1 MIDLLHIES
10 YQENNRIE
18 AKRATGG
25 FPQSLWETYSAF
37 ANTIGG
43 LILLG
48 VEERRDKSFHVVGV
62 PDAAAYRALFWS
74 HINDPQK
81 VSANILSPGDVYTKT
96 FDGKTVMLIQ
106 VPRADRRHRP
116 VFLNGNPFTGSYR
129 RDGEGDYHCTADE
142 VRSMLRDRGE
152 APVDLAPLP
161 ALDRDALCPKTLRA
175 YRLLMAV
182 RVPEHPWNRL
192 PDDRFLELSGALA
205 RSEQDNSPHPTLA
218 GLLLL
223 GQHAAIRSVVPGYRL
238 EYREQEDGAA
248 SFRSSAAPYR
258 ANLFDF
264 YCFISKRLSLL
275 SAHVAPENPALARS
289 MQEAAIN
296 AILHADYFGGEGLH
310 ILRTAD
316 SLLVRNSGLFRMPP
330 MQAKQGHGA
339 DARNVGLMRLLA
351 LICVGNGIGGG
362 LRGIYAAWA
371 KQGFAPP
378 QLLESFGSD
387 TTSLRLPLQSFA
399 EDRLQQGIVDTLT
412 RCIWARADEL
422 ASRLDAPPRQ
432 IRRALQSLLQEE
444 LISRSENDGT
454 PRYCLRA

>member
-48 VEERRDKSFHVVGV
+48 VEEWPDKSFHVVGV
-62 PDAAAYRALFWS
+62 PDAAAYIATLWAQL
-74 HINDPQK
+74 NDPQK
-81 VSANILSPGDVYTKT
+81 VSVNILAPGDVFTKT
-96 FDGKTVMLIQ
+96 IDGKTVLLIQ
-106 VPRADRRHRP
+106 VPRADRRQRP

-142 VRSMLRDRGE
+142 VRGMLRDRDDTP
-152 APVDLAPLP
+152 ADLSPLA
-161 ALDRDALCPKTLRA
+161 ALDVEALCRRSLRA
-175 YRLLMAV
+175 FRLLMAV

-192 PDDRFLELSGALA
+192 PDERFLLLSGAAA
-205 RSEQDNSPHPTLA
+205 RSGQNAALKPTLA

-223 GQHAAIRSVVPGYRL
+223 GQYAAIRSVVPAYRL
-238 EYREQEDGAA
+238 EYREESDDAR
-248 SFRSSAAPYR
+248 FRSSAAPGC

-275 SAHVAPENPALARS
+275 SATIAPENPALARS

-310 ILRTAD
+310 ILRTAE
-316 SLLVRNSGLFRMPP
+316 SLLVRNSGLFRIPP
-330 MQAKQGHGA
+330 TQAKQGIGA
-339 DARNVGLMRLLA
+339 DARNVGLMRLFA
-351 LICVGNGIGGG
+351 LVLVGSGTGGG

-399 EDRLQQGIVDTLT
+399 EDRLQQGIVDLLT

-422 ASRLDAPPRQ
+422 SERLDAPPRQ
-432 IRRALQSLLQEE
+432 VRRALQRLLREE
-444 LISRSENDGT
+444 LISRSEDESA